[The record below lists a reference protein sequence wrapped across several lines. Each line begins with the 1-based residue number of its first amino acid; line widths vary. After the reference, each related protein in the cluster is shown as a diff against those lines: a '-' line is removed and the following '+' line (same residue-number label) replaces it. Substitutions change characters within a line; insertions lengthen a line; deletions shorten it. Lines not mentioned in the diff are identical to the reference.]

1 MVSSIEHHLESNY
14 LARLA
19 RFEPLNPPG
28 FRFLKRLQDE
38 GPQHGLWLST
48 ASNAHLYKHDAYLA
62 YLCLEGPKQKA
73 SALSL
78 APKFNQQYASHAVD
92 RSGLLFPS
100 TVKKLVMQHKGFSQK
115 WAVSKA
121 GIAIEL
127 AAGTPDAFYSKLF
140 SALVELD
147 TAVAVTAA
155 VAAAPLATT

>member
-1 MVSSIEHHLESNY
+1 MESVEHHLESNY

-38 GPQHGLWLST
+38 GQEHGLWLST
-48 ASNAHLYKHDAYLA
+48 ASNAHLYKNDAYLA
-62 YLCLEGPKQKA
+62 YLCLEGPKLKN

-78 APKFNQQYASHAVD
+78 SPRFNLQYARSAVD

-100 TVKKLVMQHKGFSQK
+100 TVKKLVMELKGFSQK

-121 GIAIEL
+121 GIEIEL
-127 AAGTPDAFYSKLF
+127 AASTPDAFYAKLF
-140 SALVELD
+140 TTLVQLD
-147 TAVAVTAA
+147 TAML
-155 VAAAPLATT
+155 AAPSATP